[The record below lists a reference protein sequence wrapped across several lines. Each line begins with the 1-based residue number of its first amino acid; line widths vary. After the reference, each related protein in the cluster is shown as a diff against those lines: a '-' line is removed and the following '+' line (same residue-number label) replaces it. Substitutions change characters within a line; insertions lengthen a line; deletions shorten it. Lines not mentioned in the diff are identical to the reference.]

1 MSVNLTIYLA
11 MEKSQQQIKYV
22 YQSQNVLPQVLPVTP
37 RVSEAFGKWIPIYLQ
52 ASNLQSTKKSY

>member
-1 MSVNLTIYLA
+1 

-52 ASNLQSTKKSY
+52 ASNLQSTKKSYWIL